1 MNVNEFINKL
11 KDIADNY
18 NTVYM
23 LGTFGQPVTS
33 SLISQKAVQ
42 LPGWYTIAK
51 IAELSRY
58 VDKGYFAFDCV
69 GLVKGVLW
77 GWDGNQSDSRGG
89 ADYASNGVADMSEAG
104 VINMCDSVSENFE
117 KIVPGAFVWISGHC
131 GVYIGNNTVIE
142 CTPKWKNKV
151 FRTGLGNRGGKS
163 GLYTRTWK
171 KWGKLPWV
179 DYDNDEKDEPDGPKD
194 EKLVVDGLFGP
205 ASVRALQRYL
215 DTTIDGTISGQ
226 PLTVKPYNYGL
237 VVGGVT
243 EFVDNSNAEGSL
255 VVEAEQEWLYGLGYY
270 GGVIDGYHGP
280 ATIKAEQKML
290 KDKGY
295 YKGAVDGYFGETTPK
310 AMQQFL
316 NDELY
321 GG

>member
-18 NTVYM
+18 KTVYM

-33 SLISQKAVQ
+33 SLVSQKAVQ
-42 LPGWYTIAK
+42 LPGWYTAAK
-51 IAELSRY
+51 KNELNRY
-58 VDKGYFAFDCV
+58 VGDGYFAFDCV

-77 GWDGNQSDSRGG
+77 GWNGNQSDSRGG
-89 ADYASNGVADMSEAG
+89 ADYASNDVADMNEASM
-104 VINMCDSVSENFE
+104 INACDSVSENFE

-131 GVYIGNNTVIE
+131 GVYIGDNTVIE

-179 DYDNDEKDEPDGPKD
+179 NYDDNENEKEDPKD
-194 EKLVVDGLFGP
+194 EKLVIDGSFGP
-205 ASVRALQRYL
+205 ASVRALQKYL
-215 DTTIDGTISGQ
+215 DTVVDGTISGQ
-226 PLTVKPYNYGL
+226 PLSLKPYNYGL
-237 VVGGVT
+237 VAGGVT
-243 EFVDNSNAEGSL
+243 EFVNNAYAGGSIVIEKWQDL
-255 VVEAEQEWLYGLGYY
+255 LSDLGYY
-270 GGVIDGYHGP
+270 DGELDGYHGP
-280 ATIKAEQKML
+280 GTIKAEQKML

-295 YKGAVDGYFGETTPK
+295 YKGTIDGYFGETTPK